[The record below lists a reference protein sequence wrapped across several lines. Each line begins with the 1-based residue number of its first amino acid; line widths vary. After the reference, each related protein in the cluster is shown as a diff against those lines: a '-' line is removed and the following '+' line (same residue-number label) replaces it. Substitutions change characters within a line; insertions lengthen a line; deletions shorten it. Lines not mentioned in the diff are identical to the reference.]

1 MRSIYSD
8 YPFEENQLGPETLMQ
23 EAELLSSSEDEHF
36 ETLRQTLIPVVEQIS
51 VKLRHLQSLK
61 KIAKEANKSLL
72 EEPNLY
78 FQNLKKDS
86 HHQARQRVDSDEANK
101 SDFK

>member
-1 MRSIYSD
+1 MKSFYTDRT
-8 YPFEENQLGPETLMQ
+8 FEENQLESETLNQ

-51 VKLRHLQSLK
+51 VRLRHLQSLK

-86 HHQARQRVDSDEANK
+86 YIPRQSFDSGEANK

>member
-1 MRSIYSD
+1 
-8 YPFEENQLGPETLMQ
+8 
-23 EAELLSSSEDEHF
+23 LSSSEDEHF
-36 ETLRQTLIPVVEQIS
+36 ENLRQTLIPEIEQIS
-51 VKLRHLQSLK
+51 AKLRHLQNLK
-61 KIAKEANKSLL
+61 KIAKEANKNMM

-86 HHQARQRVDSDEANK
+86 LHIVRQRVDSDEANK

>member
-1 MRSIYSD
+1 M
-8 YPFEENQLGPETLMQ
+8 
-23 EAELLSSSEDEHF
+23 SSSEDEHF

-51 VKLRHLQSLK
+51 VKLRQLQSLK
-61 KIAKEANKSLL
+61 KIAKEAMKNLL

-86 HHQARQRVDSDEANK
+86 HHSTRQRVDSDEANK